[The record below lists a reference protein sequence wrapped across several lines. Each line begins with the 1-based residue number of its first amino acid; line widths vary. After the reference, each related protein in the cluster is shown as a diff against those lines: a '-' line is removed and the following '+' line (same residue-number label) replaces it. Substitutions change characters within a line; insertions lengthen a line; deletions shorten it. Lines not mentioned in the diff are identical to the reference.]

1 MEHAPADP
9 PSRDH
14 DRLRVLLA
22 TAFQQMPLRSHP
34 RSRVQPT
41 NTPGVDPPQWTA
53 QHTAASLDG
62 CPFDVHLGLKF
73 YHADPLPRIVA
84 GCADAG
90 SQFVDHEFPVHPAA
104 TVSVAGRTGLA
115 AGIITSE
122 NVCDIL
128 GSDGM
133 LPPQQNLPPMPPAGA
148 SIHVTSMVTG
158 KNLRLKQDGTV
169 DCSGG
174 NGKWAK
180 FVVTPNNGFLRL
192 HAQQGTGG
200 YIAVGQNGI
209 RSGQGGRACEL
220 ALVLAGPGVFS
231 IAHAHAHGQIAFNPD
246 GNPAFG
252 AIPTDPRGHF
262 RYSMACNERRRE
274 RVPRFVEHAAGS
286 WRWVRG
292 LSQVTPAGDRSAVF
306 SSPASIS
313 PRNINQGQVGNCG
326 FCSGFASLA
335 AAFPKLVAT
344 AFGFGRANDAA
355 LDERTAAQCG
365 AIVVRLFPGGIERF
379 LLLDDYVVGHAHR
392 TTVSPSQNSCFEADL
407 WVRLLEKAFVKVQSS
422 YASLD
427 GYYKYNSLYRHP
439 GRALQLLTG
448 APLAFEMHYKS
459 GPGAGPATGALVN
472 DTFVAL
478 VASQDVCVRVAHCRV
493 RADGLVSNH
502 GYSLLWV
509 GEAAGV
515 RLACLRNPWGRG
527 SYTGPY
533 GYGRSAWSEATPEV
547 KASLLGMPYFSPH
560 PATGRPRWR
569 GDAELPNPRSATT
582 RGPNPRSSADGSP
595 ERLIAADLDDGVFLM
610 AFDVFFRAFPVTT
623 IVGPVT
629 NGAGR
634 PQVDVPD
641 VLNQMMPA
649 NIKLV
654 PELLGLLRADDADH
668 DHDGIAAV
676 AAQDASPR
684 QDREKR
690 RRLSPG
696 PPAR

>member
-22 TAFQQMPLRSHP
+22 TAFQQKPLRSHP

-53 QHTAASLDG
+53 QHTAAALDG

-84 GCADAG
+84 GCADTG
-90 SQFVDHEFPVHPAA
+90 CLFVDHEFPTHPAA

-122 NVCDIL
+122 NVADL
-128 GSDGM
+128 GSDG
-133 LPPQQNLPPMPPAGA
+133 
-148 SIHVTSMVTG
+148 
-158 KNLRLKQDGTV
+158 
-169 DCSGG
+169 
-174 NGKWAK
+174 
-180 FVVTPNNGFLRL
+180 
-192 HAQQGTGG
+192 
-200 YIAVGQNGI
+200 
-209 RSGQGGRACEL
+209 
-220 ALVLAGPGVFS
+220 
-231 IAHAHAHGQIAFNPD
+231 
-246 GNPAFG
+246 
-252 AIPTDPRGHF
+252 
-262 RYSMACNERRRE
+262 NERRRE
-274 RVPRFVEHAAGS
+274 RVPEFVEHAAGS

-335 AAFPKLVAT
+335 AAFPELVAT
-344 AFGFGRANDAA
+344 AFGFGQAKDAA
-355 LDERTAAQCG
+355 LNERTAAQCG

-427 GYYKYNSLYRHP
+427 GYYKFNSLYRHP

-448 APLAFEMHYKS
+448 APLAFEMHYKP

-493 RADGLVSNH
+493 RADGLISNH

-515 RLACLRNPWGRG
+515 RLACLRNPHGRG
-527 SYTGPY
+527 SYTGTY

-595 ERLIAADLDDGVFLM
+595 ERLISADLDDGVFLM
-610 AFDVFFRAFPVTT
+610 AFDIFFRAFPVTT

-629 NGAGR
+629 NGTGR

-641 VLNQMMPA
+641 VLNKMMPA

-654 PELLGLLRADDADH
+654 PELLGLLRAD
-668 DHDGIAAV
+668 
-676 AAQDASPR
+676 
-684 QDREKR
+684 
-690 RRLSPG
+690 
-696 PPAR
+696 